1 MQYFSTFR
9 FDERRGT
16 LWTGDREVGVTRKA
30 ADLLRC
36 LLVQAGSVVSHDAIL
51 SAVWGGTHVQPE
63 NIKVL
68 ISELRRALGDHPRMP
83 RFIRTE
89 PGRGYSFVASLSET
103 PPRPSA
109 ADVTESASIPFVDQR
124 DHLSHLAEAL
134 AAASGAE
141 SQMVLVEGDRG
152 SGKTALCDRFLASLR
167 RTPLVRACYGQC
179 FAHTVGAEPYAPVI
193 DALEQLARQSPGR
206 IAPLLARH
214 APTWLAQLP
223 AWIRDAAGAR
233 DGASAPDSS
242 RMIREFSALV
252 EYLGAETSTV
262 IVLDDLHWADLDTID
277 LVRAVMRRHTPLRT
291 LVVGTYT
298 PAAATLGGAALQG
311 LAADLRLSSR
321 CLTVRLTPLDEGGVR
336 DYLRLRFGRGTLDPL
351 APLVHALTGG
361 TPLAVRS
368 AVDALVAAEYL
379 VAVRGGWRLRHTP
392 SIIEASLPARV
403 VEVIA
408 WRFDQL
414 DSGDRAIVEFAAAV
428 GVEFSAAD
436 IARAAGADHPGI
448 IAQRLDA
455 LQRRGFIGRVHDMGG
470 RGDRSHEPYRFLHE
484 MHADVLAAR
493 APAFQQVK
501 AAERLAHAQR
511 RTIRRA

>member
-1 MQYFSTFR
+1 MKYFASFR
-9 FDERRGT
+9 FDDRRGA

-36 LLVQAGSVVSHDAIL
+36 LLVQAGTVVSHDAIL

-68 ISELRRALGDHPRMP
+68 ISELRHALGDDPRTA

-89 PGRGYSFVASLSET
+89 PGRGYTFVAPLSEV
-103 PPRPSA
+103 PPA
-109 ADVTESASIPFVDQR
+109 AAGADAAEPASLPFVDRR

-134 AAASGAE
+134 AAAAGAE

-167 RTPLVRACYGQC
+167 RTPLVRPCYGQC
-179 FAHTVGAEPYAPVI
+179 LAHTVGSEPYAPVI
-193 DALEQLARQSPGR
+193 DALEQLARQAPGV

-214 APTWLAQLP
+214 APSWLAQLP
-223 AWIRDAAGAR
+223 AWIRDAAHAPERAGTL
-233 DGASAPDSS
+233 DGS
-242 RMIREFSALV
+242 RMIREFTALV
-252 EYLGAETSTV
+252 ECLGADMSTV

-277 LVRAVMRRHTPLRT
+277 LVRAVMRRHARLRT

-298 PAAATLGGAALQG
+298 RAEATLGGAALQA
-311 LAADLRLSSR
+311 LAGELRLSSR
-321 CLTVRLTPLDEGGVR
+321 CVTVRLTPLDEPEVR
-336 DYLRLRFGRGTLDPL
+336 EYLRQRFGPGAVDPL
-351 APLVHALTGG
+351 APLVHGLTGG

-368 AVDALVAAEYL
+368 AVDAFVAAGYL
-379 VAVRGGWRLRHTP
+379 VPVRGGWRLRHTA
-392 SIIEASLPARV
+392 SIIEASLPAGV

-436 IARAAGADHPGI
+436 VARAAGADHPGI

-455 LQRRGFIGRVHDMGG
+455 LQRRGFIGRVHDTWG
-470 RGDRSHEPYRFLHE
+470 RGDRSHEAYRFLHE